1 MNFLNL
7 VLTSDDKYY
16 NMMYD
21 ITSNY
26 YKKFNNVKT
35 IYYMFSNEIE
45 DDYMLDNNILYIK
58 GNETFRPGILD
69 KTVKTFLYFKN
80 DYENYDYII
89 RSNVSTIVNF
99 NLLELLLNNT
109 KIEYGGSPVWR
120 LNGLPEKDG
129 IMKPEYVNVPF
140 VQGNSIIIS
149 KNMMQK
155 IIDNIQFIDYDVI
168 DDVAIGMLI
177 NSKFPDIIPY
187 HINNRVFVDNCNGNY
202 KELDNIMN
210 HMIIQNKNNDRM
222 IDINQMKYI
231 TAEGNEKYNYLIDI
245 MYYNMCQ
252 NYSNIHE
259 HLPTLKKYADEC
271 NSIIQLGYDQ
281 GNAIWA
287 FIRAIRNNNK
297 LLLVDNNPKY
307 ILDILD
313 ITNKLNLN
321 FSYKWSNYLELEVDE
336 TFDLTF
342 IDTWHVYG
350 QMKRELAK
358 FSKITNKYIIMH
370 DTTVDEWYGESIR
383 LGHDIIEESKK
394 SGFPKEEIISGVWPA
409 IIEFLTNNKEWVLHE
424 RYTNNNGLTILKK
437 I

>member
-1 MNFLNL
+1 MN
-7 VLTSDDKYY
+7 Y
-16 NMMYD
+16 
-21 ITSNY
+21 
-26 YKKFNNVKT
+26 
-35 IYYMFSNEIE
+35 
-45 DDYMLDNNILYIK
+45 
-58 GNETFRPGILD
+58 
-69 KTVKTFLYFKN
+69 
-80 DYENYDYII
+80 
-89 RSNVSTIVNF
+89 
-99 NLLELLLNNT
+99 
-109 KIEYGGSPVWR
+109 
-120 LNGLPEKDG
+120 
-129 IMKPEYVNVPF
+129 
-140 VQGNSIIIS
+140 
-149 KNMMQK
+149 
-155 IIDNIQFIDYDVI
+155 
-168 DDVAIGMLI
+168 
-177 NSKFPDIIPY
+177 
-187 HINNRVFVDNCNGNY
+187 
-202 KELDNIMN
+202 
-210 HMIIQNKNNDRM
+210 MIIQNKNNDRM
-222 IDINQMKYI
+222 IDVNQMKYI

-281 GNAIWA
+281 GNAVWA
-287 FIRAIRNNNK
+287 FIASNYYKNK

-321 FSYKWSNYLELEVDE
+321 FSYKWCNYLDLEVNE

-383 LGHDIIEESKK
+383 MGHDIIEESKK
-394 SGFPKEEIISGVWPA
+394 SGFPEEEIISGVWPA

>member
-1 MNFLNL
+1 
-7 VLTSDDKYY
+7 
-16 NMMYD
+16 
-21 ITSNY
+21 
-26 YKKFNNVKT
+26 
-35 IYYMFSNEIE
+35 
-45 DDYMLDNNILYIK
+45 
-58 GNETFRPGILD
+58 
-69 KTVKTFLYFKN
+69 
-80 DYENYDYII
+80 
-89 RSNVSTIVNF
+89 
-99 NLLELLLNNT
+99 
-109 KIEYGGSPVWR
+109 
-120 LNGLPEKDG
+120 
-129 IMKPEYVNVPF
+129 
-140 VQGNSIIIS
+140 
-149 KNMMQK
+149 MMQI
-155 IIDNIQFIDYDVI
+155 IIDNIHFIDYDVI

-187 HINNRVFVDNCNGNY
+187 HINNRVFVHNCNGNY

-210 HMIIQNKNNDRM
+210 YMIIQNKNNDRM
-222 IDINQMKYI
+222 IDVNQMKYI

-297 LLLVDNNPKY
+297 LLLVDNNPKD
-307 ILDILD
+307 ILNILD

-321 FSYKWSNYLELEVDE
+321 FSYKWSNYLDLEVDE

-350 QMKRELAK
+350 QLKRELDK

-370 DTTVDEWYGESIR
+370 DTTTFGTIDEPIYQPSCKLLNINSEKQG
-383 LGHDIIEESKK
+383 LVFALEEFMTSEEGKNWTI
-394 SGFPKEEIISGVWPA
+394 KEV
-409 IIEFLTNNKEWVLHE
+409 F
-424 RYTNNNGLTILKK
+424 TNNNGLTIIERKK
-437 I
+437 CQIALN